1 MCLKFEAYVTP
12 ARMEKLMQDENE
24 RSRQAMAAEV
34 NRVIRS
40 ERKRGMTGRLA
51 WLLVVVIAV
60 AVPGWWLWPDNRA
73 VQWQTHLLDRG
84 DMVLTATA
92 TGSLEPKS
100 EVSVGAEISGLIT
113 RVMVE
118 ENDQVTEGQVLAL
131 FATDELE
138 VALEQAEAQR
148 ALALASVAEAEATL
162 QEARVDERRVSELR
176 ERRTAAQAEL
186 DAAVAAR
193 KRAEAKLAY
202 ARASVRQAGASVSQ
216 ARTRLE
222 KAVISSP
229 INGVV
234 LQRSIEPGNTV
245 AASFQT
251 PVLFLLAEDLTAM
264 ELHVSMDEADVGMV
278 EAGQT
283 ATFTVDAWSGR
294 EFSAEVLK
302 VHLYP
307 AVENNVVTYTTV
319 LAVDNSEGLLK
330 PGMTATATIETGRR
344 EDALRVPNMAFR
356 FTPPASDTGGGG
368 LFGHPGARVGGSRSG
383 PGNTVWVLRD
393 GAPARVVVQTGA
405 SDGRYTEL
413 PGDELAEGDAVITGI
428 QTAVS
433 Q

>member
-1 MCLKFEAYVTP
+1 
-12 ARMEKLMQDENE
+12 MQQGNE
-24 RSRQAMAAEV
+24 TSRQEMADEV

-40 ERKRGMTGRLA
+40 ERKRGRAGRLI
-51 WLLVVVIAV
+51 WLLVLAALLAFV
-60 AVPGWWLWPDNRA
+60 AWWLWPDDGE
-73 VQWQTHLLDRG
+73 VQWQTHVLDRG

-100 EVSVGAEISGLIT
+100 EVTVGAEISGLIT
-113 RVMVE
+113 RVLVD
-118 ENDQVTEGQVLAL
+118 ENDQVTEGEVLAL
-131 FATDELE
+131 FDTDELE
-138 VALEQAEAQR
+138 VALEQAEAQ
-148 ALALASVAEAEATL
+148 LALSRASVAEAGATL
-162 QEARVDERRVSELR
+162 QEAQVDERRISALR
-176 ERRTAAQAEL
+176 ERGTTAQAEL
-186 DAAVAAR
+186 DAAMAAR

-202 ARASVRQAGASVSQ
+202 ARASVRQAEASVLQ

-222 KAVISSP
+222 KAVITSP

-251 PVLFLLAEDLTAM
+251 PVLFLLAEDLNAM
-264 ELHVSMDEADVGMV
+264 ELHVSMDEADVGLV
-278 EAGQT
+278 EAGQS

-319 LAVDNSEGLLK
+319 LSVDNSDGLLK

-344 EDALRVPNMAFR
+344 EDVLRIPNMAFR
-356 FTPPASDTGGGG
+356 FTPPATDSRGGG
-368 LFGHPGARVGGSRSG
+368 LFSHPGARAGGNRVGPS
-383 PGNTVWVLRD
+383 NTVWVLRD
-393 GAPARVVVQTGA
+393 GEPSRVVVQTGA

-413 PGDELAEGDAVITGI
+413 PGDELAEGDAVITGM
-428 QTAVS
+428 QVAE
-433 Q
+433 QP

>member
-1 MCLKFEAYVTP
+1 MQQGDEA
-12 ARMEKLMQDENE
+12 
-24 RSRQAMAAEV
+24 SRQEMAEEV

-40 ERKRGMTGRLA
+40 ERKRGRAGRLI
-51 WLLVVVIAV
+51 WLLVLAALAAIA
-60 AVPGWWLWPDNRA
+60 GWWLWPDDGE
-73 VQWQTHLLDRG
+73 VQWRTHNLDRG

-113 RVMVE
+113 QVLVD

-131 FATDELE
+131 FDTDELE
-138 VALEQAEAQR
+138 VALEQAEAQ
-148 ALALASVAEAEATL
+148 LALSRASVAEAEATL
-162 QEARVDERRVSELR
+162 QEAQVDERRISALR
-176 ERRTAAQAEL
+176 ERGTTAQAEL
-186 DAAVAAR
+186 DAAVAVR

-202 ARASVRQAGASVSQ
+202 ALASVRQAEAAVLQ

-222 KAVISSP
+222 KTVITSP

-251 PVLFLLAEDLTAM
+251 PVLFLLAEDLKAM

-278 EAGQT
+278 EAGQM

-319 LAVDNSEGLLK
+319 LSVDNSEGLLK

-344 EDALRVPNMAFR
+344 EDVLRVPNMAFR
-356 FTPPASDTGGGG
+356 FTPPATDARGGG
-368 LFGHPGARVGGSRSG
+368 LFSHPGARAGSNRSG
-383 PGNTVWVLRD
+383 PSNTVWVLRD
-393 GAPARVVVQTGA
+393 GEPSRMVVETGA

-413 PGDELAEGDAVITGI
+413 PGDELAEGDEVITGM
-428 QTAVS
+428 QAAVTP
-433 Q
+433 

>member
-1 MCLKFEAYVTP
+1 
-12 ARMEKLMQDENE
+12 MEEKKD
-24 RSRQAMAAEV
+24 STRQEMAAEV
-34 NRVIRS
+34 RRVIHS
-40 ERKRGMTGRLA
+40 ERNRGRIGRFASLVA
-51 WLLVVVIAV
+51 LLAV
-60 AVPGWWLWPDNRA
+60 AVLAGWWFWPDDGQ
-73 VQWQTHLLDRG
+73 VQWQIHSLDRG

-113 RVMVE
+113 RVMVD
-118 ENDQVTEGQVLAL
+118 ENDQVIEGQVLAL
-131 FATDELE
+131 FDTDELE
-138 VALEQAEAQR
+138 VALEQAEAQ
-148 ALALASVAEAEATL
+148 LALSRASVAEAEATL
-162 QEARVDERRVSELR
+162 EEARVDERRISALR
-176 ERRTAAQAEL
+176 QRGTSAQAEL
-186 DAAVAAR
+186 DSAIAAR

-202 ARASVRQAGASVSQ
+202 ARASVRQAEASVLQ

-222 KAVISSP
+222 KAVITSP

-251 PVLFLLAEDLTAM
+251 PVLFLLAEDLKAM

-294 EFSAEVLK
+294 AFSAEVLK

-307 AVENNVVTYTTV
+307 SVENNVVTYTTV
-319 LAVDNSEGLLK
+319 LSVDNNEGLLK

-344 EDALRVPNMAFR
+344 ENVLRVPNMAFR
-356 FTPPASDTGGGG
+356 FIPPSADSGGGG
-368 LFGHPGARVGGSRSG
+368 LFSHPGSRAGGNRAG
-383 PGNTVWVLRD
+383 PSNTVWVLRD
-393 GAPARVVVQTGA
+393 GEPARMVVETGA

-413 PGDELAEGDAVITGI
+413 PGNELAEGDQVITGM
-428 QTAVS
+428 QAAVTP
-433 Q
+433 

>member
-1 MCLKFEAYVTP
+1 
-12 ARMEKLMQDENE
+12 MEEKKD
-24 RSRQAMAAEV
+24 STRQEMAAEV
-34 NRVIRS
+34 RRVIHS
-40 ERKRGMTGRLA
+40 ERNRGRIGRFASLVA
-51 WLLVVVIAV
+51 LLAV
-60 AVPGWWLWPDNRA
+60 AVLAGWWFWPDDGE
-73 VQWQTHLLDRG
+73 VQWQIHRLDRG

-113 RVMVE
+113 RVMVDD
-118 ENDQVTEGQVLAL
+118 NDQVNEGQVLAL
-131 FATDELE
+131 FDTDELE
-138 VALEQAEAQR
+138 VALEQAEAQ
-148 ALALASVAEAEATL
+148 LALSRASVAEAEATL
-162 QEARVDERRVSELR
+162 EEARVDERRISALR
-176 ERRTAAQAEL
+176 QRGTSAQAEL
-186 DAAVAAR
+186 DSAIAAR

-202 ARASVRQAGASVSQ
+202 ARASVRQAEASVLQ

-222 KAVISSP
+222 KAVITSP

-251 PVLFLLAEDLTAM
+251 PVLFLLAEDLKAM

-294 EFSAEVLK
+294 AFSAEVLK

-307 AVENNVVTYTTV
+307 SVENNVVTYTTV
-319 LAVDNSEGLLK
+319 LSVDNNEGLLK

-344 EDALRVPNMAFR
+344 ENVLRVPNMAFR
-356 FTPPASDTGGGG
+356 FIPPSADSGGGG
-368 LFGHPGARVGGSRSG
+368 LFSHPGSRAGGNRAG
-383 PGNTVWVLRD
+383 PSNTVWVMRD
-393 GAPARVVVQTGA
+393 GELARVVVETGA

-413 PGDELAEGDAVITGI
+413 PGNELAEGDQVITGM
-428 QTAVS
+428 QAAVTP
-433 Q
+433 

>member
-1 MCLKFEAYVTP
+1 
-12 ARMEKLMQDENE
+12 MQQGEE
-24 RSRQAMAAEV
+24 TSRQEMADEV

-40 ERKRGMTGRLA
+40 ERKRGRTSRVIG
-51 WLLVVVIAV
+51 LLVLLALVAIA
-60 AVPGWWLWPDNRA
+60 GWWLWPDDGE
-73 VQWQTHLLDRG
+73 VQWQTHSLDRG

-113 RVMVE
+113 QVMVD
-118 ENDQVTEGQVLAL
+118 ENDQVTEGEVLAL
-131 FATDELE
+131 FETD
-138 VALEQAEAQR
+138 EQAEAQ
-148 ALALASVAEAEATL
+148 LALSRASVAEAEATL
-162 QEARVDERRVSELR
+162 EEARVDERRISALR
-176 ERRTAAQAEL
+176 ERGTTAQAEL

-202 ARASVRQAGASVSQ
+202 ARASVRQAEASVLQ

-222 KAVISSP
+222 KAVITSP

-264 ELHVSMDEADVGMV
+264 ELHVSMDEADVGLV

-319 LAVDNSEGLLK
+319 LSVDNSEGLLK

-344 EDALRVPNMAFR
+344 EGVLRVPNMAFR
-356 FTPPASDTGGGG
+356 FTPPTTDGGSGG
-368 LFGHPGARVGGSRSG
+368 LFSHPAARAGGNRAG
-383 PGNTVWVLRD
+383 PSNTVWVLRD
-393 GAPARVVVQTGA
+393 GEPARVVVQTGA

-413 PGDELAEGDAVITGI
+413 PGDELAEGDQVITGM
-428 QTAVS
+428 QAAVTP
-433 Q
+433 

>member
-1 MCLKFEAYVTP
+1 MQE
-12 ARMEKLMQDENE
+12 EKDP
-24 RSRQAMAAEV
+24 SRQEMAAEV
-34 NRVIRS
+34 NRVIRAGR
-40 ERKRGMTGRLA
+40 ERGRA
-51 WLLVVVIAV
+51 SRWTWLVVFLALIALC
-60 AVPGWWLWPDNRA
+60 GWWLWPDDKEVR
-73 VQWQTHLLDRG
+73 WQTHGLDRG

-113 RVMVE
+113 RVLVD

-131 FATDELE
+131 FDTDELQ
-138 VALEQAEAQR
+138 VALEQAEAQL
-148 ALALASVAEAEATL
+148 ALARASVAEAEATL
-162 QEARVDERRVSELR
+162 QEARVDERRVNALR
-176 ERRTAAQAEL
+176 ERGTSAQAEL
-186 DAAVAAR
+186 DAAMAAR

-202 ARASVRQAGASVSQ
+202 ARASVRQADASVSQ

-222 KAVISSP
+222 KAIISSP

-251 PVLFLLAEDLTAM
+251 PVLFLLAEDLKEM
-264 ELHVSMDEADVGMV
+264 ELHVSMDEADVGLV
-278 EAGQT
+278 EAGQS
-283 ATFTVDAWSGR
+283 ATFSVDAWSGR

-319 LAVDNSEGLLK
+319 LSVNNSEGLLR

-344 EDALRVPNMAFR
+344 EDVLRVPNMAFR
-356 FTPPASDTGGGG
+356 FSPPETGAGGGG
-368 LFGHPGARVGGSRSG
+368 LFSHPGGRAGGNRSG
-383 PGNTVWVLRD
+383 PSNTVWVTRE
-393 GAPARVVVQTGA
+393 GQPTRVVVQTGA

-413 PGDELAEGDAVITGI
+413 TGNELAEGDTVITGI
-428 QTAVS
+428 KPVTP
-433 Q
+433 

>member
-1 MCLKFEAYVTP
+1 
-12 ARMEKLMQDENE
+12 MQQGDAT
-24 RSRQAMAAEV
+24 SRQEMVDEV

-40 ERKRGMTGRLA
+40 ERKRGRVGRLVG
-51 WLLVVVIAV
+51 LVVLATFLAV
-60 AVPGWWLWPDNRA
+60 SGWWLWPDDSQ
-73 VQWQTHLLDRG
+73 VQWQTQQLDRG

-113 RVMVE
+113 RVLVD

-131 FATDELE
+131 FDTEELE
-138 VALEQAEAQR
+138 VALEQAEAQ
-148 ALALASVAEAEATL
+148 LALSRASVAEAEATL
-162 QEARVDERRVSELR
+162 QEAQVDERRISALR
-176 ERRTAAQAEL
+176 ERGTTAQAEL
-186 DAAVAAR
+186 DAAVAVR

-202 ARASVRQAGASVSQ
+202 ARASVRQAEAAVLQ

-222 KAVISSP
+222 KTVITSP

-251 PVLFLLAEDLTAM
+251 PVLFLLAEDLKAM

-319 LAVDNSEGLLK
+319 LSVDNSEGLLK

-344 EDALRVPNMAFR
+344 EDVLRVPNMAFR
-356 FTPPASDTGGGG
+356 FTPPATDAGGGG
-368 LFGHPGARVGGSRSG
+368 LFSHPGARAGSNRSG
-383 PGNTVWVLRD
+383 PSNTVWVLRD
-393 GAPARVVVQTGA
+393 GEPSRVVVETGA

-413 PGDELAEGDAVITGI
+413 PGDDLAEGDEVITGM
-428 QTAVS
+428 QAAVTP
-433 Q
+433 

>member
-1 MCLKFEAYVTP
+1 MTMDEE
-12 ARMEKLMQDENE
+12 MEPT
-24 RSRQAMAAEV
+24 RQEMAAEV
-34 NRVIRS
+34 RRVIHS
-40 ERKRGMTGRLA
+40 ERKRGRIGRFASLIALLA
-51 WLLVVVIAV
+51 VTVLA
-60 AVPGWWLWPDNRA
+60 GWWLWPDDGQ
-73 VQWQTHLLDRG
+73 VQWQIHSLDRG

-113 RVMVE
+113 RVMVDD
-118 ENDQVTEGQVLAL
+118 NDQVNEGQVLAL
-131 FATDELE
+131 FDTDELE
-138 VALEQAEAQR
+138 VALEQAEAQ
-148 ALALASVAEAEATL
+148 LALSRASVAEAEATL
-162 QEARVDERRVSELR
+162 EEARVDERRISALR
-176 ERRTAAQAEL
+176 QRGTSAQAEL
-186 DAAVAAR
+186 DAAIAAR

-202 ARASVRQAGASVSQ
+202 ARASVRQAEASVLQ

-222 KAVISSP
+222 KAVITSP

-251 PVLFLLAEDLTAM
+251 PVLFLLAEDLKAM

-278 EAGQT
+278 EAGQP

-294 EFSAEVLK
+294 AFSAEVLK

-307 AVENNVVTYTTV
+307 SVENNVVTYTTV
-319 LAVDNSEGLLK
+319 LSVDNSEGLLK

-344 EDALRVPNMAFR
+344 ENVLRVPNMAFR
-356 FTPPASDTGGGG
+356 FIPPATNSGGGG
-368 LFGHPGARVGGSRSG
+368 LFSHPGSRAGGNRAG
-383 PGNTVWVLRD
+383 PSNTVWVMRD
-393 GAPARVVVQTGA
+393 GELARVVVETGA

-413 PGDELAEGDAVITGI
+413 PGNELAEGDQVITGM
-428 QTAVS
+428 QAAVT

>member
-1 MCLKFEAYVTP
+1 MK
-12 ARMEKLMQDENE
+12 QDKEISSE
-24 RSRQAMAAEV
+24 EMADEV

-40 ERKRGMTGRLA
+40 ERKRGRAGRLIWMLVLA
-51 WLLVVVIAV
+51 ALLALV
-60 AVPGWWLWPDNRA
+60 AWWLWPDDGE
-73 VQWQTHLLDRG
+73 VQWQTHVLDRG

-100 EVSVGAEISGLIT
+100 EVTVGAEISGLIT
-113 RVMVE
+113 RVLVH

-131 FATDELE
+131 FDTDELE
-138 VALEQAEAQR
+138 VALEQAEAQ
-148 ALALASVAEAEATL
+148 LALSRASVAEAEATL
-162 QEARVDERRVSELR
+162 QESQVDERRISALR
-176 ERRTAAQAEL
+176 ERGTTAQAEL
-186 DAAVAAR
+186 DAAIAAR

-202 ARASVRQAGASVSQ
+202 ARASVRQAEASVLQ

-222 KAVISSP
+222 KAVITSP

-251 PVLFLLAEDLTAM
+251 PVLFLLAEDLKAM
-264 ELHVSMDEADVGMV
+264 ELHVSMDEADVGLV
-278 EAGQT
+278 EAGQS

-319 LAVDNSEGLLK
+319 LSVDNSDGLLK

-344 EDALRVPNMAFR
+344 EDVLRIPNMAFR
-356 FTPPASDTGGGG
+356 FTPPATESGGGG
-368 LFGHPGARVGGSRSG
+368 LFSHPGARAGGNRAG
-383 PGNTVWVLRD
+383 PSNTVWVLRD
-393 GAPARVVVQTGA
+393 GEATRVVVQTGA

-413 PGDELAEGDAVITGI
+413 PGDELAEGDPVITGM
-428 QTAVS
+428 QAAE
-433 Q
+433 QP

>member
-1 MCLKFEAYVTP
+1 
-12 ARMEKLMQDENE
+12 MQQGEE
-24 RSRQAMAAEV
+24 PSRQEMADEV

-40 ERKRGMTGRLA
+40 ERKRGRAGRLI
-51 WLLVVVIAV
+51 WLLVLLALVAIAV
-60 AVPGWWLWPDNRA
+60 WWLWPDDGE
-73 VQWQTHLLDRG
+73 VQWQTHHLDRG

-113 RVMVE
+113 QVMVD
-118 ENDQVTEGQVLAL
+118 ENDQVTEGEVLAL
-131 FATDELE
+131 FETDELE
-138 VALEQAEAQR
+138 VALEQAEAQH
-148 ALALASVAEAEATL
+148 ALSWASVAEAEATL
-162 QEARVDERRVSELR
+162 EEARVDERRISALR
-176 ERRTAAQAEL
+176 ERGTTAQAEL

-202 ARASVRQAGASVSQ
+202 ARASVRQAEASVLQ

-222 KAVISSP
+222 KAVITSP

-264 ELHVSMDEADVGMV
+264 ELHVSMDEADVGLV

-319 LAVDNSEGLLK
+319 LSVDNSEGLLK

-344 EDALRVPNMAFR
+344 EGVLRVPNMAFR
-356 FTPPASDTGGGG
+356 FTPPATDGGGGG
-368 LFGHPGARVGGSRSG
+368 LFSHPAARADGDRAG
-383 PGNTVWVLRD
+383 PSNTVWVLRD
-393 GAPARVVVQTGA
+393 GEPARVVVQTGA

-413 PGDELAEGDAVITGI
+413 PGDELAEGEEVITGM
-428 QTAVS
+428 QAAVTP
-433 Q
+433 

>member
-1 MCLKFEAYVTP
+1 MRKGEAEHV
-12 ARMEKLMQDENE
+12 
-24 RSRQAMAAEV
+24 SREAMAAEV
-34 NRVIRS
+34 NRIIGS
-40 ERKRGMTGRLA
+40 ERKRGRASRLI
-51 WLLVVVIAV
+51 WLFTVVAISGLA
-60 AVPGWWLWPDNRA
+60 GWWLWPA
-73 VQWQTHLLDRG
+73 EQKMAWQTETLDRG
-84 DMVLTATA
+84 DMVLAATA

-113 RVMVE
+113 QVPVD

-131 FATDELE
+131 FDTDELA
-138 VALEQAEAQR
+138 VALEQAEAQL
-148 ALALASVAEAEATL
+148 ALSLASVAEAEATL
-162 QEARVDERRVSELR
+162 EEAKVDERRISALR
-176 ERRTAAQAEL
+176 ERGTSAQAEL
-186 DAAVAAR
+186 DAAIAAR

-202 ARASVRQAGASVSQ
+202 ARASVRQADASVLQ

-222 KAVISSP
+222 KAVITSP

-251 PVLFLLAEDLTAM
+251 PVLFLLAEDLKAM

-294 EFSAEVLK
+294 VFSAEVLK

-307 AVENNVVTYTTV
+307 SVENNVVTYITV
-319 LAVDNSEGLLK
+319 LSVDNSEGLLK

-344 EDALRVPNMAFR
+344 EDVLRVPNRAFR
-356 FTPPASDTGGGG
+356 FTPPAADKGGGG
-368 LFGHPGARVGGSRSG
+368 LFSHPGARAGSDRGGPS
-383 PGNTVWVLRD
+383 NTVWVLRD
-393 GAPARVVVQTGA
+393 GEPARVVVETGA

-413 PGDELAEGDAVITGI
+413 PGNELAEGDQVITGM
-428 QTAVS
+428 QAAVTP
-433 Q
+433 

>member
-1 MCLKFEAYVTP
+1 
-12 ARMEKLMQDENE
+12 MEEEMEPT
-24 RSRQAMAAEV
+24 RQEMAAEV
-34 NRVIRS
+34 RRVIHS
-40 ERKRGMTGRLA
+40 ERKRGRIGRFASLVA
-51 WLLVVVIAV
+51 LLVVA
-60 AVPGWWLWPDNRA
+60 ALAGWWFWPDDGE
-73 VQWQTHLLDRG
+73 VQWQIHRLDRG

-113 RVMVE
+113 RVMVD
-118 ENDQVTEGQVLAL
+118 ENDQVNEGQVLAL
-131 FATDELE
+131 FDTDELE
-138 VALEQAEAQR
+138 VALEQTEAQ
-148 ALALASVAEAEATL
+148 LALSMASVAEAEATL
-162 QEARVDERRVSELR
+162 EEARVDERRISALR
-176 ERRTAAQAEL
+176 QRGTSAQAEL
-186 DAAVAAR
+186 DAAIAAR

-202 ARASVRQAGASVSQ
+202 ARASVRQAEASVLQ

-222 KAVISSP
+222 KAVITSP

-251 PVLFLLAEDLTAM
+251 PVLFLLAEDLKAM

-294 EFSAEVLK
+294 AFSAEVLK

-307 AVENNVVTYTTV
+307 SVENNVVTYTTV
-319 LAVDNSEGLLK
+319 LSVDNSEGLLK

-344 EDALRVPNMAFR
+344 ENVLRVPNMAFR
-356 FTPPASDTGGGG
+356 FIPPAANTGGGG
-368 LFGHPGARVGGSRSG
+368 LFSHPGSRAGGNRTG
-383 PGNTVWVLRD
+383 PSNTVWVLRD
-393 GAPARVVVQTGA
+393 GEPARLVVDTGA

-413 PGDELAEGDAVITGI
+413 PGNELAEGDQVITGM
-428 QTAVS
+428 QAAVTP
-433 Q
+433 

>member
-1 MCLKFEAYVTP
+1 MLVPCAPDWKESL
-12 ARMEKLMQDENE
+12 MEEEKD
-24 RSRQAMAAEV
+24 STRQEMAAEV
-34 NRVIRS
+34 SRVIRS
-40 ERKRGMTGRLA
+40 ERKRGRAGRLV
-51 WLLVVVIAV
+51 WLIVLLALL
-60 AVPGWWLWPDNRA
+60 AFGGWWLWPDDGE
-73 VQWQTHLLDRG
+73 VQWQVHNLDRG

-113 RVMVE
+113 QVLVE

-131 FATDELE
+131 FDTDELA
-138 VALEQAEAQR
+138 VALEQAEAQF
-148 ALALASVAEAEATL
+148 ALSRASVAEAEATL
-162 QEARVDERRVSELR
+162 EETRVDERRISALR
-176 ERRTAAQAEL
+176 ERGTTAQAEL
-186 DAAVAAR
+186 DSAVAAR

-202 ARASVRQAGASVSQ
+202 SRASVRQAEASVLQ

-222 KAVISSP
+222 KAVITSP

-251 PVLFLLAEDLTAM
+251 PVLFLLAEDLKAM

-307 AVENNVVTYTTV
+307 SVDNNVVTYTTV
-319 LAVDNSEGLLK
+319 LSVNNSDGLLK

-344 EDALRVPNMAFR
+344 EDVLRVPNRAFR
-356 FTPPASDTGGGG
+356 FTPPATDGSGGG
-368 LFGHPGARVGGSRSG
+368 LFSHPGARAGSNRSG
-383 PGNTVWVLRD
+383 PSNTFWVLRD
-393 GAPARVVVQTGA
+393 GEPIRVVVQTGA

-413 PGDELAEGDAVITGI
+413 PDGELAEGDKVITGM
-428 QTAVS
+428 QMATP
-433 Q
+433 

>member
-1 MCLKFEAYVTP
+1 
-12 ARMEKLMQDENE
+12 MQE
-24 RSRQAMAAEV
+24 RESPSQREMADEV

-40 ERKRGMTGRLA
+40 QRKRGRAGRLI
-51 WLLVVVIAV
+51 WLLVFAGLVVIA
-60 AVPGWWLWPDNRA
+60 GWWLWPDDGE
-73 VQWQTHLLDRG
+73 VQWQTHHLDRG

-100 EVSVGAEISGLIT
+100 EVTVGAEISGLIT
-113 RVMVE
+113 QVMVD

-131 FATDELE
+131 FDTDELE
-138 VALEQAEAQR
+138 VALEQAEAQ
-148 ALALASVAEAEATL
+148 LALSRASVAEAEATL
-162 QEARVDERRVSELR
+162 QEAQVDERRISALR
-176 ERRTAAQAEL
+176 ERGTTAQAEL
-186 DAAVAAR
+186 DAAIAVR

-202 ARASVRQAGASVSQ
+202 ARASVRQAEAAVLQ

-222 KAVISSP
+222 KTVITSP

-251 PVLFLLAEDLTAM
+251 PVLFLLAEDLKAM

-278 EAGQT
+278 AAGQM

-319 LAVDNSEGLLK
+319 LSVDNSEGLLK

-344 EDALRVPNMAFR
+344 EEVLRVPNMAFR
-356 FTPPASDTGGGG
+356 FTPPSTDGGGGG
-368 LFGHPGARVGGSRSG
+368 LFSHPGARAGSNRSG
-383 PGNTVWVLRD
+383 PSNTVWVLRD
-393 GAPARVVVQTGA
+393 GKPSRVVVQTGA

-413 PGDELAEGDAVITGI
+413 PGDELAEGDEVITGM
-428 QTAVS
+428 QAAVTP
-433 Q
+433 

>member
-1 MCLKFEAYVTP
+1 
-12 ARMEKLMQDENE
+12 MQQGEE
-24 RSRQAMAAEV
+24 TSPQEMADEV

-40 ERKRGMTGRLA
+40 ERKRGRAGRLL
-51 WLLVVVIAV
+51 WLLLLSALL
-60 AVPGWWLWPDNRA
+60 ALAGWWLWPDDGE
-73 VQWQTHLLDRG
+73 VQWQTHVLDRG

-113 RVMVE
+113 RVLVD
-118 ENDQVTEGQVLAL
+118 ENDLVTEGQTLAL
-131 FATDELE
+131 FETDELE
-138 VALEQAEAQR
+138 VALEQAEAQ
-148 ALALASVAEAEATL
+148 LALSRASVAEAEATL
-162 QEARVDERRVSELR
+162 QEAQVDERRISALR
-176 ERRTAAQAEL
+176 ERGTTAQAEL
-186 DAAVAAR
+186 DAAIAAR

-202 ARASVRQAGASVSQ
+202 ARASVRQAEASVLQ

-222 KAVISSP
+222 KAVITSP

-251 PVLFLLAEDLTAM
+251 PVLFLLAEDLKAM
-264 ELHVSMDEADVGMV
+264 ELHVSMDEADVGLV
-278 EAGQT
+278 EAGQS

-319 LAVDNSEGLLK
+319 LSVDNSDGLLK

-344 EDALRVPNMAFR
+344 EDVLRIPNMAFR
-356 FTPPASDTGGGG
+356 FTPPATDSGGGG
-368 LFGHPGARVGGSRSG
+368 LFSHPGARAGGNRAG
-383 PGNTVWVLRD
+383 PSNTVWVLRD
-393 GAPARVVVQTGA
+393 GQPTRVVVQTGA
-405 SDGRYTEL
+405 SDGRFTEL
-413 PGDELAEGDAVITGI
+413 PGDELAEGDAVITGM
-428 QTAVS
+428 QAAE
-433 Q
+433 QP